1 MSAVPRAYLA
11 DSGVFGVFF
20 FSFLL
25 RACLVSPSF
34 PLSGDQSV
42 EKPTSERTLNQ
53 NTFTSPCFQTGEVPL
68 KILSLLQ

>member
-11 DSGVFGVFF
+11 GSGFFFFF

-42 EKPTSERTLNQ
+42 EKPTSECTLNQ
-53 NTFTSPCFQTGEVPL
+53 NTFTSLCFQMGG
-68 KILSLLQ
+68 SS